1 MEDKH
6 KEISGFS
13 MGSCI
18 NCHPGGREG
27 DGDD

>member
-13 MGSCI
+13 MGDCTR
-18 NCHPGGREG
+18 CHPGGREG
-27 DGDD
+27 DGD